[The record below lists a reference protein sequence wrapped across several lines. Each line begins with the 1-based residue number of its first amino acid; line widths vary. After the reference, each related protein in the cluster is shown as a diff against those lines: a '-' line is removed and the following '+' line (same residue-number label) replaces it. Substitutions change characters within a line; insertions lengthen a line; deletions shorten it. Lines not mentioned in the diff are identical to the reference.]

1 MQTFPLV
8 VQTETHER
16 PPPVPLPPAQQA
28 RPMPSAE
35 TRRFF
40 RFSPVPLLTSGPT
53 LPVLLQEF
61 HSRLRTYRNAHPIH
75 SALRPGQRPSNT
87 PENESLTSGNG
98 SGGRPRP
105 ARPLPASGFPSRGIA
120 AHRPPLFL
128 ACARRVPAWA
138 RQSHF
143 PVSASLWPQSS
154 ARSRTSQKSQRR
166 CRLLRQTLLDQRI

>member
-1 MQTFPLV
+1 MGVLHLSSSSGSASSANAVCRNTTILSL
-8 VQTETHER
+8 
-16 PPPVPLPPAQQA
+16 LP
-28 RPMPSAE
+28 S
-35 TRRFF
+35 
-40 RFSPVPLLTSGPT
+40 SLTNLRAHTSRVT
-53 LPVLLQEF
+53 SSEF

-138 RQSHF
+138 RQSHV